1 MKSSVD
7 ASIYPS
13 SLTWLPEVK
22 GDASRLCVQKLQQV
36 LNKYASNGEEGIQL
50 LKEIGLR
57 ILRVQFPQIENWN
70 KIATFVQVARK
81 FPITLIRKY

>member
-13 SLTWLPEVK
+13 SLTWLLEVK
-22 GDASRLCVQKLQQV
+22 GDASRLCVQKLQQG

-57 ILRVQFPQIENWN
+57 ILRFNFHKLKIGTRVQRLC
-70 KIATFVQVARK
+70 K
-81 FPITLIRKY
+81 